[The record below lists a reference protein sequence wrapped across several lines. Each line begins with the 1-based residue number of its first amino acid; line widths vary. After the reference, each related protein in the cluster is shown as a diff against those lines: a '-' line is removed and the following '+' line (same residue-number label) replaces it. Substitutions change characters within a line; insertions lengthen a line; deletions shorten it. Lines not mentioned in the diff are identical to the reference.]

1 MVRLV
6 KFLSGMSSDYT
17 LAGADA
23 IGFAIVLAEEA
34 AFPDIS
40 IVVVG
45 SRERYVMLGFL
56 IAAVAGYLTPQ
67 LEGPVAGP
75 VVKVLETYFPV
86 AANERRLIAFMLAL
100 LAAAVLAAAFDSGS
114 VFGIIFGAILG
125 YFGTRILDVLKKV
138 IEGRRDND

>member
-1 MVRLV
+1 MT
-6 KFLSGMSSDYT
+6 SDYT

-40 IVVVG
+40 SVVVG
-45 SRERYVMLGFL
+45 SRERYAMLGFL

-75 VVKVLETYFPV
+75 VVKVLESYFPIS
-86 AANERRLIAFMLAL
+86 ANERRLIAFMIAL
-100 LAAAVLAAAFDSGS
+100 LASSVLASAFDSGS
-114 VFGIIFGAILG
+114 LFGIIFGAILG

-138 IEGRRDND
+138 IDGRRDAD